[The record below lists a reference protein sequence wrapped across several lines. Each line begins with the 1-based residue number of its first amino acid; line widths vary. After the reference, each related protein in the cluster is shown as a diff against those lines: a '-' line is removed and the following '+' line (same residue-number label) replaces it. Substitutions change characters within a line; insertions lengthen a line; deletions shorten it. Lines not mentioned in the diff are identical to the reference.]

1 MPLSDYCV
9 ICASPVQK
17 DKGALFFVFEGQAFH
32 FCSLDCLKIF
42 QAYPNAYTHDQESEL
57 SSVEDSGF

>member
-1 MPLSDYCV
+1 MSDYCT

-17 DKGALFFVFEGQAFH
+17 DKGALFFVFEGQAFD

-42 QAYPNAYTHDQESEL
+42 QAYPYAYARDEETEVK
-57 SSVEDSGF
+57 SVEDSGF

>member
-1 MPLSDYCV
+1 MSDSCT

-17 DKGALFFVFEGQAFH
+17 DKGALFLVFEGRGFN

-42 QAYPNAYTHDQESEL
+42 QAYPYAYTGDEETEVK
-57 SSVEDSGF
+57 SVEDSGV